1 MLLLSP
7 RMTPEEYAFALT
19 DEGFAHWR
27 PVEGRAQF
35 CLEYDGE
42 MTVYQKLEYMGEL
55 MQGFYR
61 RFRQAGPAT
70 EESPRSTDASSVGR

>member
-19 DEGFAHWR
+19 DGNR
-27 PVEGRAQF
+27 QF
-35 CLEYDGE
+35 CFDYDGE
-42 MTVYQKLEYMGEL
+42 MTVYQKLEYMGAL

-61 RFRQAGPAT
+61 RFRQAGAVQ
-70 EESPRSTDASSVGR
+70 A

>member
-19 DEGFAHWR
+19 DEAFAAWR
-27 PVEGRAQF
+27 PVEGKQQF
-35 CLEYDGE
+35 CFDYDGE
-42 MTVYQKLEYMGEL
+42 MTVYQKLEYMGGL

-61 RFRQAGPAT
+61 RFRQAQAAG
-70 EESPRSTDASSVGR
+70 GREAE